1 MSLVAQL
8 AELEDKKRQ
17 LLEGALAEIQA
28 LIGAVN
34 EAGYG
39 YTLVSSAPE
48 GVATAT
54 ARTGKQ
60 RKQRRVESGVM
71 TPCPRTI
78 VDAVTDAMNTD
89 ENALATVE
97 QVDPANAPNGGMAT
111 LSDTDLWRALSYFY
125 PRFHNLIS
133 CVAKATGMSIG
144 HVQRVLD
151 GERDSAELRAAI
163 VREFR
168 KRIQPTDGPGSH
180 RHEAVHPEADQSAG
194 QLPPAPIGNE

>member
-17 LLEGALAEIQA
+17 LLEGALAKIQA
-28 LIGAVN
+28 LIDAVN

-39 YTLVSSAPE
+39 YTLVSSAE

-78 VDAVTDAMNTD
+78 IGASTDLMNTD

-97 QVDPANAPNGGMAT
+97 QVDPANALIGGMAT

-133 CVAKATGMSIG
+133 GVAKATGMSIG
-144 HVQRVLD
+144 YVQRVLD
-151 GERDSAELRAAI
+151 GERNSAELRAAI
-163 VREFR
+163 VSEFR
-168 KRIQPTDGPGSH
+168 KRIQPKD
-180 RHEAVHPEADQSAG
+180 
-194 QLPPAPIGNE
+194 